1 MNEHIEQGSP
11 EWLEYRNGRV
21 TASRLND
28 VMAKGK
34 GGAPSTT
41 RRNYLT
47 ELVLERLTGRS
58 AERNFKS
65 AAMEQG
71 NEREDQARG
80 LYTMTTGRAV
90 ETCGIFQ
97 HPRIEMAA
105 ASPDGLIGT
114 DGGLEIKCPIPATH
128 LDTMQGASID
138 TGYMRQ
144 MQWGMACTGRL
155 WWDFVSFNPDFPDE
169 MQIHIRRVPRD
180 PAMIVEIEAEVQ
192 RFLSEVSDTAARLR
206 AQFSGGG
213 F

>member
-80 LYTMTTGRAV
+80 LYTMTTGRTV
-90 ETCGIFQ
+90 EVCGIFD

-114 DGGLEIKCPIPATH
+114 DGGLEIKCPLPATH
-128 LDTMQGASID
+128 LENLQGASID

-144 MQWGMACTGRL
+144 MQFGMACTGRL

-180 PAMIVEIEAEVQ
+180 PAMIVEIETEVQ
-192 RFLSEVSDTAARLR
+192 RFLAEVSDTTARLR
-206 AQFSGGG
+206 AQFGGG
-213 F
+213 SF